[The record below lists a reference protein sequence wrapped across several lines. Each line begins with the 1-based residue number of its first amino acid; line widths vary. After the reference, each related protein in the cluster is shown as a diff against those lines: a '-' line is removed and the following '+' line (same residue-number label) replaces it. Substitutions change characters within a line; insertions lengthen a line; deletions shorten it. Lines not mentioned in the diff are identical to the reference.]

1 MATNVKILRFLNEEI
16 IAEVLTETDT
26 TVTVK
31 NPLRVVVMPNKA
43 DPSNPSV
50 GFAPYCE
57 WITEDTLTLSKNML
71 VFQATPITVFLNQ
84 YNSQFGGLIVPDTK
98 IIT

>member
-1 MATNVKILRFLNEEI
+1 MATNVKILRFFNEEI
-16 IAEVLTETDT
+16 IAEVVSETDT
-26 TVTVK
+26 TIDVK
-31 NPLRVVVMPNKA
+31 NPLRIVVIPNKA

-57 WITEDTLTLSKNML
+57 WITETTLTLSKNLL
-71 VFQATPITVFLNQ
+71 VFQGTPITVFLNQ
-84 YNSQFGGLIVPDTK
+84 YNAQYSGLIIPDSK

>member
-16 IAEVLTETDT
+16 IAEVLDETANT
-26 TVTVK
+26 IRVK
-31 NPLRVVVMPNKA
+31 NPLRIVVMPNKT
-43 DPSNPSV
+43 DPNNPTV

-57 WITEDTLTLSKNML
+57 WIEEETLTLSKNML
-71 VFQATPITVFLNQ
+71 VFKATPITVFLNQ
-84 YNSQFGGLIVPDTK
+84 YNTQFGGLIVPDTK